1 MKGFESSLVRCSP
14 EMRGMEFATGIAG
27 GGGGGGS
34 TEGSLGG
41 SLIEVRIGFG

>member
-27 GGGGGGS
+27 GWAGGS

-41 SLIEVRIGFG
+41 SLIEVRIGLG